1 MLLKEQ
7 MLDLCGREMTEQELK
22 EVEKYRLDLN
32 AEEDLVSIGELQA
45 V

>member
-1 MLLKEQ
+1 MLLKKQ
-7 MLDLCGREMTEQELK
+7 MLALCGREMTEQELK

-32 AEEDLVSIGELQA
+32 AEEDLVSIGKLQA

>member
-1 MLLKEQ
+1 MLKEQ

-32 AEEDLVSIGELQA
+32 AEEDLVSIGKLQA